1 MQQDLFGLGKDSS
14 AERLKLS
21 YFAVKKVLID
31 FKSIRIA
38 SNSISGH
45 VVSGFKGVR
54 AAALAAVA
62 PVRHQQ
68 LCVQPCP
75 AAPADRI
82 VRSVRRYRPLAQR
95 FRHLSGSAGDAFLGG
110 LRAEIR
116 LCRYGSGTS
125 MAWRLR
131 LWP

>member
-1 MQQDLFGLGKDSS
+1 MF
-14 AERLKLS
+14 
-21 YFAVKKVLID
+21 D

-62 PVRHQQ
+62 LYGISSYAFNPAQQ
-68 LCVQPCP
+68 HRLIGLSGPS
-75 AAPADRI
+75 AGI
-82 VRSVRRYRPLAQR
+82 V
-95 FRHLSGSAGDAFLGG
+95 LSLNASAIYLGSAGDAFLGG
-110 LRAEIR
+110 LV
-116 LCRYGSGTS
+116 LKYGSVAMIGYFGGLG
-125 MAWRLR
+125 RLR